1 MKDLLL
7 SRKVLIYVLSVVVSI
22 LFIALI
28 LWTIGDGSGNR
39 TLSGG
44 VGTIVD
50 TVLDLPI
57 YISVLIFLGT
67 AGITYVRAIRWKWLL
82 QGGEENGEGID
93 QLTAVKLCYISWS
106 INTFIPARLGDL
118 LRILFPVRDKQT
130 TIGVSTGSI
139 LSEKVVDV
147 FGLLFVFTIFTAL
160 GTLFIEEI
168 PTRITQFLF
177 LVTIL
182 CAVGT
187 LILWLL
193 IRQKKIVQMVAKRAP
208 KSINLEEHYTDFQN
222 YWYSLLSKK
231 FNMLRVFLATILVW
245 CSEGVML
252 YIIVRALN
260 IPISFVVLMIA
271 LSFSLFTYIVPIT
284 PGNIGLFE
292 FAFASVVLILGGNE
306 TFALESILIY
316 HVLSTI
322 SLSIVGIPLFFSKS
336 VKNTLAPMNEELDVR
351 ANEPTS

>member
-22 LFIALI
+22 LFIVLI
-28 LWTIGDGSGNR
+28 LWTIGDGLGNR

-44 VGTIVD
+44 IGTIVK
-50 TVLDLPI
+50 TVLELPI

-67 AGITYVRAIRWKWLL
+67 AGITYIRAIRWKWLL
-82 QGGEENGEGID
+82 QVEEESGGID

-231 FNMLRVFLATILVW
+231 FNMLRVFLTTILIW

-252 YIIVRALN
+252 YIIVRSLN
-260 IPISFVVLMIA
+260 FPISFVVLMIA

-336 VKNTLAPMNEELDVR
+336 VKNTLTTMNEELDVR
-351 ANEPTS
+351 PNEPTS